1 MDERKIN
8 QAFETFNSNDKLKNA
23 AKSGNIDEVLKNL
36 SPDQAATLNKVLSDK
51 KAAEEILSSP
61 QAAAI
66 MKALFGNK

>member
-8 QAFETFNSNDKLKNA
+8 EAMGSFSSNEKLKNA

-36 SPDQAATLNKVLSDK
+36 SPEQAAMLNKVLSDK
-51 KAAEEILSSP
+51 NATREILSSP

>member
-36 SPDQAATLNKVLSDK
+36 SPEQATILNKVLSDK
-51 KAAEEILSSP
+51 KATEEILSSP

-66 MKALFGNK
+66 MKALYGNK

>member
-1 MDERKIN
+1 MDEKKIN
-8 QAFETFNSNDKLKNA
+8 QAFEAFNSNEKLKNA
-23 AKSGNIDEVLKNL
+23 AKSGKVDDILKNL
-36 SPDQAATLNKVLSDK
+36 SPSQAAMLNKVLSDK

>member
-36 SPDQAATLNKVLSDK
+36 SPDQATILNKVLSDK

>member
-51 KAAEEILSSP
+51 
-61 QAAAI
+61 
-66 MKALFGNK
+66 

>member
-36 SPDQAATLNKVLSDK
+36 SPEQATILNKVLSDK
-51 KAAEEILSSP
+51 KATEEILSSP

>member
-8 QAFETFNSNDKLKNA
+8 QAFESFNSNDKLKNA

-36 SPDQAATLNKVLSDK
+36 SPDQATILNKVLSDK
-51 KAAEEILSSP
+51 KATEEILSSP

>member
-8 QAFETFNSNDKLKNA
+8 QAFEAFASNENLKNA

-36 SPDQAATLNKVLSDK
+36 TPDQASTLNKILSNK
-51 KAAEEILSSP
+51 KATEEILSSP

>member
-36 SPDQAATLNKVLSDK
+36 SPEQATILNKVLSDK

>member
-36 SPDQAATLNKVLSDK
+36 SPEQAATLNKVLSDK

>member
-36 SPDQAATLNKVLSDK
+36 SPDQASTLSKILSDK

>member
-36 SPDQAATLNKVLSDK
+36 SPDQATILNKVLSDK
-51 KAAEEILSSP
+51 KATEEILSSP

>member
-51 KAAEEILSSP
+51 KATEEILSSP